1 MGETAN
7 MMTQKREILMMM
19 VFPMMKTMM
28 MIMMA
33 FLTKKMVMMTM
44 MAFLTK
50 MIMTM
55 IIMMILIM
63 MVFPMM
69 KTVMMTMMVFLT
81 TRMLKMTMMA
91 FLTKNMRRRIQKKSQ
106 RMILK
111 KALLVLLG
119 FPLPFLPLSLGASLE
134 MSCDKK
140 EQMNLLQYH
149 FTYHYLSFIFQI
161 FNR

>member
-1 MGETAN
+1 
-7 MMTQKREILMMM
+7 MT
-19 VFPMMKTMM
+19 
-28 MIMMA
+28 MMA
-33 FLTKKMVMMTM
+33 FLTAKMTASTMETAIMMPQKREKILTM

-69 KTVMMTMMVFLT
+69 KTMMMTMMVFLT
-81 TRMLKMTMMA
+81 KRMLMMTMMA
-91 FLTKNMRRRIQKKSQ
+91 FLTKNMRKRIQKKSQ

-119 FPLPFLPLSLGASLE
+119 FPLPFLPLSLGALLE
-134 MSCDKK
+134 MSCDK
-140 EQMNLLQYH
+140 
-149 FTYHYLSFIFQI
+149 
-161 FNR
+161 

>member
-1 MGETAN
+1 METAN
-7 MMTQKREILMMM
+7 MMAQKREILMMM
-19 VFPMMKTMM
+19 VFPMMWMMM

-33 FLTKKMVMMTM
+33 FLTKKMMMMTM

-69 KTVMMTMMVFLT
+69 KTMMVFLT
-81 TRMLKMTMMA
+81 KRMLMMTMMA
-91 FLTKNMRRRIQKKSQ
+91 FLTKNMRKRIQKNSQ

-111 KALLVLLG
+111 KALQVLLG
-119 FPLPFLPLSLGASLE
+119 SPLPFLPLSLGALLE

-149 FTYHYLSFIFQI
+149 FPYHYLSFTFQI
-161 FNR
+161 FNRSCLN

>member
-1 MGETAN
+1 
-7 MMTQKREILMMM
+7 
-19 VFPMMKTMM
+19 
-28 MIMMA
+28 MMA
-33 FLTKKMVMMTM
+33 FLTKKTVMMTM

-63 MVFPMM
+63 MVF
-69 KTVMMTMMVFLT
+69 LT
-81 TRMLKMTMMA
+81 KRMLMMTMMA
-91 FLTKNMRRRIQKKSQ
+91 FLTKNMRKRIQKKSQ

-111 KALLVLLG
+111 RALLVLLG

-134 MSCDKK
+134 MSCDRK

-149 FTYHYLSFIFQI
+149 FPYHYLSFILNYKRLCPCVCLSVTLCHWIGLDLNTPSQCSGI
-161 FNR
+161 NLII